1 MKTSRKIT
9 VKAKKAIKAV
19 KSISFSKRFVSA
31 INRDVNDFNEREL
44 MYTQ

>member
-9 VKAKKAIKAV
+9 VKVKKAIKTV
-19 KSISFSKRFVSA
+19 KSIGFPKRFVSA

-44 MYTQ
+44 MYT